1 MRSGLRRAGA
11 AGQSRRVPAR
21 PRRLLRRLRA
31 PLIGLGALVLLAALG
46 VAGALWATLPPRHAR
61 VAIAGLAAP
70 VAITFDQYGIPRIRA
85 GSLADAMTALGYVH
99 ARDRLFQMELMRRVA
114 AGRLAAIAGPAAL
127 PLDREMRTLGL
138 ARAARADEAA
148 LPADTRALLAAY
160 ARGVNAFIAAHGRFA
175 APEFLW
181 LGAPKPWRPVD
192 SLLWAKT
199 MGLWLSLNW
208 RQELARWQLARHGHL
223 SRAAILALWPPQH
236 EAGSPDAALTPGP
249 DGGRERGPKGRPV
262 GARRFAALTARALA
276 AALPSF
282 PAPFTQPDTASNAW
296 AVDGRHS
303 ATGKPLLAGDP
314 HLGFGFPSL
323 WYLARIDTPHTT
335 LVGATAPG
343 VPGVVLG
350 RNRHIAWSFTS
361 TGADVQ
367 DIFVETPVG
376 QGEYATPDG
385 PRPFHVRLERIRVR
399 GGKDVLL
406 RVRSTRHGPVIS
418 DLFDASGSDPSGSAP
433 SGPVLAVAMENLRT
447 PDTAAEGLLA
457 LGQAGSVA
465 QAGQAAALIS
475 APVQN
480 LIVADD
486 KNIGLFVTGRVPIRR
501 SGDGAMPVDGASGAC
516 DWIGTAAGAALPRIV
531 DPPSGRLVNANNRVA
546 PADFPVFLGRD
557 WFADWRARRIRDL
570 LRRGMDH
577 GGRLTVDAFVRMQRD
592 VTSLFARAVLPALLA
607 VPPPPGRAGV
617 AERLLVGW
625 HGAMRRDLP
634 QPLIFQAWTRRFYQL
649 VMRRAHIPPQDAG
662 FVAPLTEFLP
672 AALAPGGFHGGGRW
686 CGGDCLPLLRT
697 ALTQAVA
704 GLAARFGPDPADWRW
719 GTAHRAVFADPML
732 RRIPLLG
739 RLATFAIAVP
749 GSATT
754 IDAAATEVGHFTAVH
769 GPEFRAVY
777 DLADLDASRFIMA
790 PGQSGN
796 PLSRH
801 ADDLLRRWR
810 DGRSLTIGPKPGRVT
825 ATLLLV
831 PAAGSVLR

>member
-1 MRSGLRRAGA
+1 MAPPIRRLPGRGRDARSGLRRGGA
-11 AGQSRRVPAR
+11 AGQSRRVSR
-21 PRRLLRRLRA
+21 HPRRLLRRLRA

-46 VAGALWATLPPRHAR
+46 VAGALWATLPPRQAR
-61 VAIAGLAAP
+61 VAIDGLAAP
-70 VAITFDQYGIPRIRA
+70 VTITFDQYGIPRIRA
-85 GSLADAMTALGYVH
+85 ASMADAMTALGYVH

-114 AGRLAAIAGPAAL
+114 AGRLAAIVGPTAL

-138 ARAARADEAA
+138 ARAARADLAA
-148 LPADTRALLAAY
+148 LPAATRALLAAY

-175 APEFLW
+175 APAFLW
-181 LGAPKPWRPVD
+181 LGAPKPWRPAD

-208 RQELARWQLARHGHL
+208 RQELARWQLARHAHL
-223 SRAAILALWPPQH
+223 SRAAILALWPHQH
-236 EAGSPDAALTPGP
+236 EAGRPDAALAPGP
-249 DGGRERGPKGRPV
+249 LAPDPL
-262 GARRFAALTARALA
+262 GARRLAALTARAIA

-282 PAPFTQPDTASNAW
+282 PAAFTQPDAASNAW

-303 ATGKPLLAGDP
+303 ATGQPLLAGDP

-323 WYLARIDTPHTT
+323 WYLVRIDTPHTT

-376 QGEYATPDG
+376 QGDYATPDG
-385 PRPFHVRLERIRVR
+385 PRPFHVRTERIRVR
-399 GGKDVLL
+399 GGKAVLL
-406 RVRSTRHGPVIS
+406 KVRSTRHGPVIS
-418 DLFDASGSDPSGSAP
+418 DLFDP
-433 SGPVLAVAMENLRT
+433 SGPVLAVAMANLQ
-447 PDTAAEGLLA
+447 PGDTAAEGLLA
-457 LGQAGSVA
+457 LDQADSVA

-475 APVQN
+475 SPVQN
-480 LIVADD
+480 LIVADASH
-486 KNIGLFVTGRVPIRR
+486 IGLFVTGRVPLRR
-501 SGDGAMPVDGASGAC
+501 AGDGAMPVDGASGAD
-516 DWIGTAAGAALPRIV
+516 DWIGWASGAALPRIV
-531 DPPSGRLVNANNRVA
+531 DPPSGRLLNANNRVA

-557 WFADWRARRIRDL
+557 WFADWRARRIRAL
-570 LRRGMDH
+570 LRRKMDH
-577 GGRLTVDAFVRMQRD
+577 GERFTLGDFVSMQRD
-592 VTSLFARAVLPALLA
+592 VTSLFARALLPDLLA
-607 VPPPPGRAGV
+607 VPPPPGPAGV
-617 AERLLVGW
+617 ALRLLAGW

-649 VMRRAHIPPQDAG
+649 VMQRAQIPPQDAG

-672 AALAPGGFHGGGRW
+672 AVLGPGRVRGGGRW
-686 CGGDCLPLLRT
+686 CGGDCAPLLRT
-697 ALTQAVA
+697 ALEQAVA
-704 GLAARFGPDPADWRW
+704 GLVARFGPDPAAWRW
-719 GTAHRAVFADPML
+719 GTAHRAVFADPL
-732 RRIPLLG
+732 LGRIPLLG
-739 RLATFAIAVP
+739 RLARFAIAAP

-754 IDAAATEVGHFTAVH
+754 IDAAATPVGHFTAVH

-796 PLSRH
+796 PLSRF

-810 DGRSLTIGPKPGRVT
+810 DGRTITIGPRAAKVT
-825 ATLLLV
+825 ATLRLV
-831 PAAGSVLR
+831 PGSVPR

>member
-1 MRSGLRRAGA
+1 M
-11 AGQSRRVPAR
+11 PAR

-31 PLIGLGALVLLAALG
+31 PLIGLGALVLLAVLG

-114 AGRLAAIAGPAAL
+114 SGRLAAIAGPAAL

-138 ARAARADEAA
+138 ARAARADLAA
-148 LPADTRALLAAY
+148 LPAATRALLAAY

-208 RQELARWQLARHGHL
+208 RQELARWQVARQEHL
-223 SRAAILALWPPQH
+223 SPAAILALWPPQH
-236 EAGSPDAALTPGP
+236 EAGRPDAALMPGP
-249 DGGRERGPKGRPV
+249 AGGPEASPV
-262 GARRFAALTARALA
+262 GARRFAALTARAIA

-282 PAPFTQPDTASNAW
+282 PAPFTEPDTASNAW
-296 AVDGRHS
+296 AVDGRWS

-376 QGEYATPDG
+376 ETPVGQGEYATPDG
-385 PRPFHVRLERIRVR
+385 PRPFQLRTERIRVR

-418 DLFDASGSDPSGSAP
+418 DLFDSSGSDP
-433 SGPVLAVAMENLRT
+433 SGPVLAVAMANLQ
-447 PDTAAEGLLA
+447 PGDTAAEGLLA
-457 LGQAGSVA
+457 LDQADSVA
-465 QAGQAAALIS
+465 QAGKAAALIS

-486 KNIGLFVTGRVPIRR
+486 QNIGLFVTGRVPLRR
-501 SGDGAMPVDGASGAC
+501 SGDGAMPVEGASGAH
-516 DWIGTAAGAALPRIV
+516 DWIGWASGAALPRIV

-570 LRRGMDH
+570 LRQGTER
-577 GGRLTVDAFVRMQRD
+577 GGRFTVGDFVRMQRD
-592 VTSLFARAVLPALLA
+592 VTSLFARALLPDLLA
-607 VPPPPGRAGV
+607 VPPPPGPAGA
-617 AERLLVGW
+617 AERLLADW

-634 QPLIFQAWTRRFYQL
+634 QPLIFQAWTDRFYQL
-649 VMRRAHIPPQDAG
+649 VMRRLHIPPRDAG

-672 AALAPGGFHGGGRW
+672 AALGPGGIQGGAKW
-686 CGGDCLPLLRT
+686 CGGDCAPLLRT
-697 ALTQAVA
+697 ALVQAVA
-704 GLAARFGPDPADWRW
+704 GLVARFGPDPAAWRW

-739 RLATFAIAVP
+739 RLATFAIAAP

-810 DGRSLTIGPKPGRVT
+810 DGRSLTIGPRAAKVT

-831 PAAGSVLR
+831 PGSVLR